1 MIQSPGTG
9 CESLHTPG
17 DRAVVLAVEHLQ
29 GGYDHLQVLWD
40 VSLQVMK
47 GELVALLGRNGAG
60 KTTALKT
67 VAGLL
72 KPKAGRITFLGHP
85 IENLAAHEISRRK
98 ISLVPESLCLF
109 AGMPVSEN
117 LLLGAYCVR
126 DQKAVRE
133 AMEYVFQ
140 LFPILAQRRKQVAG
154 TLSGGEQRMLA
165 LARGLMSRP
174 QLLLVDELS
183 LGLAP
188 RTALTV
194 FEALLKLKE
203 QAITILLVEQ
213 NVHTTLQIS
222 DRTYVLEQGC
232 IVLEGASKQLMDNEH
247 VCSTYLGSGD

>member
-1 MIQSPGTG
+1 
-9 CESLHTPG
+9 
-17 DRAVVLAVEHLQ
+17 VLAVEHLQ
-29 GGYDHLQVLWD
+29 GGYGHLQVLWD
-40 VSLQVMK
+40 VSLQVRK

-60 KTTALKT
+60 KSTTLRT
-67 VAGLL
+67 IAGLL
-72 KPKAGRITFLGHP
+72 KPKAGRITLQGHP

-98 ISLVPESLCLF
+98 VSLVPESLCLF
-109 AGMPVSEN
+109 SGMPVSEN

-126 DQKAVRE
+126 DQQAIQD

-140 LFPILAQRRKQVAG
+140 LFPILAQRRRQVAG

-188 RTALTV
+188 GTALTV
-194 FEALLKLKE
+194 FDALSKLKE
-203 QAITILLVEQ
+203 QAMTILLVEQ
-213 NVHTTLQIS
+213 NVHTTFQIS
-222 DRTYVLEQGC
+222 DRTYVLEQGR
-232 IVLEGASKQLMDNEH
+232 IVLEGASKQLMNNEH

>member
-1 MIQSPGTG
+1 MD
-9 CESLHTPG
+9 CESLGKLGGRP
-17 DRAVVLAVEHLQ
+17 AVLVVEHLQ
-29 GGYDHLQVLWD
+29 GGYGHLQVLWD
-40 VSLQVMK
+40 LSLQVMK

-60 KTTALKT
+60 KTTALRT
-67 VAGLL
+67 IAGLL
-72 KPKAGRITFLGHP
+72 KPKAGHIAFLGQL

-98 ISLVPESLCLF
+98 ISLIPESLSLF

-117 LLLGAYCVR
+117 LLLGAYRIR
-126 DQKAVRE
+126 DQKAIRE

-183 LGLAP
+183 VGLAP
-188 RTALTV
+188 RTALAV
-194 FEALLKLKE
+194 FDALLKLKE
-203 QAITILLVEQ
+203 QGMTILLVEQ
-213 NVHTTLQIS
+213 NVHTTLRIS
-222 DRTYVLEQGC
+222 DRTYVMEQGR
-232 IVLEGASKQLMDNEH
+232 IVLEGASKQLMNNEH